1 MSTKYTVR
9 VASPVAYEYWEAT
22 SDTFEE
28 LLSAEQEL
36 REAKAEA
43 GGSGSVAQA
52 TETVKKA
59 FGKTTEVG
67 SGSATTGG
75 GFGNKGRQEAE
86 PEERKLGEHEGY
98 TLTIRKGKFGPY
110 FNAYNYETKDRL
122 PNANAPKGMKVSEAT
137 LQDAIDA
144 LSAA

>member
-36 REAKAEA
+36 RELKAEA
-43 GGSGSVAQA
+43 GGSGSVQQA
-52 TETVKKA
+52 TETVKKT

-86 PEERKLGEHEGY
+86 PDERELGEHDGY
-98 TLTIRKGKFGPY
+98 TITARKSKFGGVY
-110 FNAYNYETKDRL
+110 FNAYNRDTKERI
-122 PNANAPKGMKVSEAT
+122 NANGPKGMKVSEAT
-137 LQDAIDA
+137 KQDAIDA

>member
-9 VASPVAYEYWEAT
+9 VASPVAYEYWEAEA
-22 SDTFEE
+22 DTFQE

-36 REAKAEA
+36 RELKAEA
-43 GGSGSVAQA
+43 GSTGAAV
-52 TETVKKA
+52 ETVKKA
-59 FGKTTEVG
+59 FGKTTEVQPT
-67 SGSATTGG
+67 SG

-86 PEERKLGEHEGY
+86 PEAVKLGEHDGY
-98 TLTIRKGKFGPY
+98 TIEARKSKFGGVY
-110 FNAYNYETKDRL
+110 FNAYNGASKDRI
-122 PNANAPKGMKVSEAT
+122 NANGPKGMKVSEAT

>member
-9 VASPVAYEYWEAT
+9 VASPVAYEYWEAEA
-22 SDTFEE
+22 DTFQE

-36 REAKAEA
+36 RELKAEA
-43 GGSGSVAQA
+43 GGGSVAQA

-59 FGKTTEVG
+59 FGKTTTVQ
-67 SGSATTGG
+67 SSG
-75 GFGNKGRQEAE
+75 GFGNQGRQEAE
-86 PEERKLGEHEGY
+86 PEAVKLGEHDGY
-98 TLTIRKGKFGPY
+98 TIEARKSKFGGVY
-110 FNAYNYETKDRL
+110 FNAYNAASKDRI
-122 PNANAPKGMKVSEAT
+122 NANGPKGMKVSEAT

>member
-22 SDTFEE
+22 ADTFEE
-28 LLSAEQEL
+28 MLSAEQEL
-36 REAKAEA
+36 REVKAEA
-43 GGSGSVAQA
+43 GGSGTVAAA

-59 FGKTTEVG
+59 FGKTTEVA
-67 SGSATTGG
+67 SGGAAS

-86 PEERKLGEHEGY
+86 PDERKLGEHEGY
-98 TLTIRKGKFGPY
+98 TITARKGKFGVY
-110 FNAYNYETKDRL
+110 FNAYNFDTKDRL
-122 PNANAPKGMKVSEAT
+122 PNANAPKGASVSQVT